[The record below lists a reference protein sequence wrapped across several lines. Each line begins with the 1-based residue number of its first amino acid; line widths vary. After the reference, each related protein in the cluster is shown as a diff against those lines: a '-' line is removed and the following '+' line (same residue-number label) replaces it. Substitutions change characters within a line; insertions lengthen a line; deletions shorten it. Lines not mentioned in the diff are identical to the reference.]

1 MPDLSRS
8 CWRKIACKNITEDV
22 KGRLSC
28 GLQPGCPLTL
38 LPQKGCHPHAVCHTP
53 APPHQPA
60 PDLVPQDLELHQPKA
75 GTAIFLGS
83 RGSRRKQ
90 PAKGGGVKAKPSDSS
105 HLRQQKPGHTWPA
118 QFSPQLPRSVL
129 QHQQDQ
135 SLQPSGETAMLKLAA
150 MPLPGSSCAAA
161 VGSTSLWCPW
171 SKTGLACSKRGCCK
185 ARLENGLELLLCPHL
200 TTQLPVLVQAGTQAM
215 APVTLHLS
223 SATAGQDG
231 LGEKTQEPLFP
242 SRSVSKA
249 GWHHGTSGWGACGE
263 GRHRALP
270 PRGEG

>member
-22 KGRLSC
+22 KGRLSY

-38 LPQKGCHPHAVCHTP
+38 LPQKGCYPHAVWHTP
-53 APPHQPA
+53 RSSSPASSGSCSTGSGTPPAQGGHCHLSGKQR
-60 PDLVPQDLELHQPKA
+60 VKEKA
-75 GTAIFLGS
+75 GS
-83 RGSRRKQ
+83 
-90 PAKGGGVKAKPSDSS
+90 KGGGVKAKPLDSS

-118 QFSPQLPRSVL
+118 QFSPQLPCSVL

-135 SLQPSGETAMLKLAA
+135 SLQPSRETAMLKLAA

-171 SKTGLACSKRGCCK
+171 SKTGLACSKRGCCR
-185 ARLENGLELLLCPHL
+185 ARLENGSELLLYPHL

-231 LGEKTQEPLFP
+231 LGEKTQELLFP

-249 GWHHGTSGWGACGE
+249 GWHHGTSG
-263 GRHRALP
+263 
-270 PRGEG
+270 